1 MAVASRGGGRTDFVL
16 DAQWLEK
23 LPKELQDAQRDFIAL
38 RDKHVAH
45 SANDWELNIPIAYLR
60 IDETTGHREVSSVSV
75 KSRRIVGLT
84 VDSTN
89 QLKHL
94 AEGLLVLIRVESE
107 AEKAR
112 VLEIAKKI
120 PAAELEARLQDP
132 EIHTGE
138 KQLDKSR
145 GR

>member
-23 LPKELQDAQRDFIAL
+23 LPKELQDAHRDFIAL
-38 RDKHVAH
+38 RDKHVGH
-45 SANDWELNIPIAYLR
+45 SVNDWELNIPIAYLR

-94 AEGLLVLIRVESE
+94 AEGLLVLIRAESE

-120 PAAELEARLQDP
+120 PAAELETHLQDP
-132 EIHTGE
+132 ESHTGE